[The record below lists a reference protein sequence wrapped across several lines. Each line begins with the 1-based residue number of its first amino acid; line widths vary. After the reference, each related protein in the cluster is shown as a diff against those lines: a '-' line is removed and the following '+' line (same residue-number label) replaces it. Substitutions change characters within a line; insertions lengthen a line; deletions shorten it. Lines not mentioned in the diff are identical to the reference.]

1 MYGQGRYTIT
11 LKNKNKKEM
20 YSLTSLSLSHFEW
33 YVRISQIEDN
43 IQSYQR
49 ATHWKVYLLR

>member
-20 YSLTSLSLSHFEW
+20 YSLTSLSLSHILSGMLEFP
-33 YVRISQIEDN
+33 
-43 IQSYQR
+43 
-49 ATHWKVYLLR
+49 K